1 MVDYAKE
8 RGRDPYDLDLQ
19 IDFIAHELNELP
31 YLGKKPLMEATTIEE
46 STKIFMNEYE
56 KPGVPHETRR
66 IEASQEFKD
75 RVDVIPYFHN

>member
-1 MVDYAKE
+1 
-8 RGRDPYDLDLQ
+8 
-19 IDFIAHELNELP
+19 
-31 YLGKKPLMEATTIEE
+31 MEATTIEE